1 MKKTNYY
8 SVLLFQ
14 LLAHCPKRNNYV
26 SNNEQKQQQQKK
38 NLQERDTD
46 YRPKKIEIKTFFKK
60 QAKIYD
66 GFCSVK

>member
-1 MKKTNYY
+1 M
-8 SVLLFQ
+8 FQ
-14 LLAHCPKRNNYV
+14 TMNKNN
-26 SNNEQKQQQQKK
+26 NNKKK

-66 GFCSVK
+66 GFCRVK